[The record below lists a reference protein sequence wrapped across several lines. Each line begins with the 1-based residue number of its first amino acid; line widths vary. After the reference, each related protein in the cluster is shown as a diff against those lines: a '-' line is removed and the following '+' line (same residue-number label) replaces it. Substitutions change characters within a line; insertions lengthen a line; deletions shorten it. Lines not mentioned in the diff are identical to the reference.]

1 MKFTSIDL
9 DLNLFYS
16 DLKSEKKFKPLQLH
30 FFNQKGL
37 LTSIGLNKYYSNI
50 NFSEKLFKDNISNL
64 IDLEDS
70 INSSHLNK
78 FKLGPYR
85 YAWFSFIHFE
95 QKKVGLLVLPSNN
108 KPSSSSKNTI
118 ISLKLLIEQQ
128 LQLSHLSQEIN
139 KTKKELSNK
148 TLETESLIDV
158 TEIINSQKQ
167 AKGQLFSDIL
177 IMILSIMN
185 ASKGLVLIRDKKSD
199 FFNVEALF
207 NLNKEEEPKHI
218 LRITKGILKNL
229 NDSMSSLVINDPENY
244 KLLNFTKKNCI
255 VSPLESNNQ
264 LEGAIILI
272 DKESR
277 HGTIRFTNQDLR
289 LFDSLCKKVSLAYD
303 NIQLIDSLKESH
315 KLVENI
321 MSSITTGIIM
331 INVLG
336 EIEFVNN
343 SAKKI
348 FSIDNDDFLQNHYF
362 MVFQNNQNLISLI
375 EEAESQNDVIFENNF
390 KIDDLRG
397 TSHEINLTLSPAF
410 NEENERSGIVFSFE
424 DLSNLNKLKS
434 TFKKYVSENIVDEL
448 LKNET
453 SLELGGAQN
462 EVCILFCDIRGF
474 TAMSEKMKPEEV
486 VYLLNNYFE
495 SMIDVV
501 FSNNGTL
508 DKIIG
513 DELMVLYGVPL
524 KQHNDAQRAVD
535 SAKQMFQALAKFNDK
550 IAIEGLPKL
559 EIGIGINQGKVVC
572 GNIGSQRQM
581 NYTVIGDAVNLAA
594 RLCSHAKAGQIVIS
608 KSVFTELEN
617 NQGFDEKDPIFVK
630 GKKEQIQN
638 WIFNA

>member
-1 MKFTSIDL
+1 MKTYGTDL
-9 DLNLFYS
+9 DLNEVYIN
-16 DLKSEKKFKPLQLH
+16 LKSQKKFNSVQLH

-37 LTSIGLNKYYSNI
+37 VTSIGLENY
-50 NFSEKLFKDNISNL
+50 FSGISAPEKVLNAENSITLDLKDSL
-64 IDLEDS
+64 
-70 INSSHLNK
+70 SSSEMKK
-78 FKLGPYR
+78 FEFHPHR

-95 QKKVGLLVLPSNN
+95 QKKIGLLVLPSAN
-108 KPSSSSKNTI
+108 KPTSSNKTEIN
-118 ISLKLLIEQQ
+118 SLRLLIEQQ
-128 LQLSHLSQEIN
+128 LQLSHLKQEIK
-139 KTKKELSNK
+139 KTKKELSDK

-158 TEIINSQKQ
+158 TEIINTQKQ
-167 AKGQLFSDIL
+167 AKEQLFSDIL

-207 NLNKEEEPKHI
+207 NLNKDEEPKHI
-218 LRITKGILKNL
+218 LRITKGVLKNL
-229 NDSMSSLVINDPENY
+229 NDSMSSLIVNDPENY
-244 KLLNFTKKNCI
+244 KLLNFAKKNCI

-264 LEGAIILI
+264 LEGAIILV

-343 SAKKI
+343 SARKI

-362 MVFQNNQNLISLI
+362 MVFQNNPNLIELI
-375 EEAESQNDVIFENNF
+375 EEAESQNEIIFENNF
-390 KIDDLRG
+390 KIDDLVG

-410 NEENERSGIVFSFE
+410 NEDNERSGIVFSFE

-453 SLELGGAQN
+453 SLELGGTQN

-524 KQHNDAQRAVD
+524 KQENDAQRAVD
-535 SAKQMFQALAKFNDK
+535 SAKQMFQALERFNDK
-550 IAIEGLPKL
+550 IANEGLPKL
-559 EIGIGINQGKVVC
+559 RIGIGINQGKVVC
-572 GNIGSQRQM
+572 GNIGSERQM

-594 RLCSHAKAGQIVIS
+594 RLCSHAKEGQIVIS
-608 KSVFTELEN
+608 KSVFSKLEN
-617 NQGFDEKDPIFVK
+617 HQGFDEKDPIFVK
-630 GKKEQIQN
+630 GKTKQIQN